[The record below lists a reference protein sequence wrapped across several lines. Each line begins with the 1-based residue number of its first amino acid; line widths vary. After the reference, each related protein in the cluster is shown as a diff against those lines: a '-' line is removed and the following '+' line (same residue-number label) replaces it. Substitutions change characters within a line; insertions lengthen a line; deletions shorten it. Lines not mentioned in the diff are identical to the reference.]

1 MPETVSG
8 SASGTDV
15 DRPGDVATAVSRLM
29 AAAAAA
35 RESDYSGLGHSIE
48 QAASALTA
56 LPADAARSFAA
67 ALLGR

>member
-1 MPETVSG
+1 MPETVSR
-8 SASGTDV
+8 SVSEADV
-15 DRPGDVATAVSRLM
+15 DPTGDVATAASRLI

-35 RESDYSGLGHSIE
+35 RESDYPGLGHSIE